1 MTVTAVIKYSEWK
14 KRKAASEDTNE
25 NQEALQLGEDL
36 LAFEIICHSHCLLHA
51 ELKNKPDQH

>member
-1 MTVTAVIKYSEWK
+1 MKYSEWK

-51 ELKNKPDQH
+51 ELKNKPDQQ